1 MSRVKIIGIGACGN
15 KATIQC
21 LEDGNVIDNDIL
33 LLNSTLKDIP
43 EKYKEYAIE
52 FGNIKGCGK
61 ERQLAAKMLYESMGN
76 NEIDIDKFVDPDT
89 KTIIFVTSSEGGTGS
104 GATIMLAKY
113 CKEILRI
120 KNIHIFIIAGF
131 EDDVRGLKNTVDIF
145 GELGED
151 YIVEAIS
158 NKKVLE
164 SGSLTRAEAEELA
177 NKEFSKKISILLG
190 NHIVPSDKNIDDRD
204 LYKLTNTPGYMTV
217 EYYGI
222 SKLKSS
228 EDFDAM
234 LEDMVENS
242 KSLETEVGAMR
253 IGVIMN
259 ITKKNRT
266 FVDEEFKVLRKA
278 YGNPYEFFTHIQD
291 TGDDEFIHV
300 IVSGMKLPIDYI
312 KKTYESYKK
321 QMESLDLNSDKF
333 FATRSKFDTSLGNKL
348 NFSMDDVD
356 DFETPTE
363 SVEDIKKAKDDFF
376 SSFNIVDKRNR
387 VDKKSSNNTMA
398 NFSNTVV
405 NEL

>member
-21 LEDGNVIDNDIL
+21 LEDGNVVDTDIL

-76 NEIDIDKFVDPDT
+76 NEIDIDRFVDPDT

-104 GATIMLAKY
+104 GATIMLARY
-113 CKEILRI
+113 CKEILKI

-164 SGSLTRAEAEELA
+164 SGTLTRAEAEEMA
-177 NKEFSKKISILLG
+177 NKEFSKKVSILLG

-217 EYYGI
+217 EYCNI
-222 SKLKSS
+222 SKLKSP
-228 EDFDAM
+228 EDFDSL
-234 LEDMVENS
+234 LENMIENS

-278 YGNPYEFFTHIQD
+278 YGNPYEFFSHIQD
-291 TGDDEFIHV
+291 TGEDEFIHV

-333 FATRSKFDTSLGNKL
+333 FSTRSKFDTSLGNKL
-348 NFSMDDVD
+348 NFNMDDTD
-356 DFETPTE
+356 DFDTPSE
-363 SVEDIKKAKDDFF
+363 SVEDIKKAKDSFF
-376 SSFNIVDKRNR
+376 NSFNIENKPNK
-387 VDKKSSNNTMA
+387 VDKKTTNTMV

>member
-1 MSRVKIIGIGACGN
+1 MSRVKLIGIGACGN
-15 KATIQC
+15 KAVIQT
-21 LEDGNVIDNDIL
+21 LEDGNIIDNDIL

-43 EKYKEYAIE
+43 EKYKNYAIE

-61 ERQLAAKMLYESMGN
+61 ERQLAAKMLYDSMGN

-113 CKEILRI
+113 CKQILKI

-131 EDDVRGLKNTVDIF
+131 EDDVRGKKNTVDIF
-145 GELGED
+145 NELDES

-158 NKKVLE
+158 NKKVIE
-164 SGSLTRAEAEELA
+164 DGDMTRDEAEVNA
-177 NKEFSKKISILLG
+177 NKIFSKKISILLG
-190 NHIVPSDKNIDDRD
+190 NYIVPSDKNIDDRD

-217 EYYGI
+217 EYHNI

-228 EDFDAM
+228 EEFDAI
-234 LEDMVENS
+234 LEEMVDNS
-242 KSLETEVGAMR
+242 KSLETEVGSMR

-259 ITKKNRT
+259 ITKKNRN
-266 FVDEEFKVLRKA
+266 FIDEEFKVLRKA
-278 YGNPYEFFTHIQD
+278 YGNPFEFFTHIQD
-291 TGDDEFIHV
+291 TGEDEFIHV

-312 KKTYESYKK
+312 KRTYDSYKK

-333 FATRSKFDTSLGNKL
+333 FASKDKFDTSLGNKL
-348 NFSMDDVD
+348 NFSMDDTD
-356 DFETPTE
+356 DFSSPTE
-363 SVEDIKKAKDDFF
+363 SVEDIKKAKDEFF
-376 SSFNIVDKRNR
+376 GGKVSVN
-387 VDKKSSNNTMA
+387 SNNRITVDENEKKA
-398 NFSNTVV
+398 FFSNTVM

>member
-21 LEDGNVIDNDIL
+21 LEDGNVVDTDIL

-113 CKEILRI
+113 CKEILKI

-164 SGSLTRAEAEELA
+164 SGTLTRAEAEELA

-217 EYYGI
+217 EYCNI
-222 SKLKSS
+222 SKLKSP
-228 EDFDAM
+228 EDFDSL
-234 LEDMVENS
+234 LENMIESS

-278 YGNPYEFFTHIQD
+278 YGNPYEFFSHIQD
-291 TGDDEFIHV
+291 TGEDEFIHV

-333 FATRSKFDTSLGNKL
+333 FSTRSKFDTSLGNKL
-348 NFSMDDVD
+348 NFNMDDTD
-356 DFETPTE
+356 DFDTPSE
-363 SVEDIKKAKDDFF
+363 SVEDIKKAKDSFF
-376 SSFNIVDKRNR
+376 NSFNIENKPNKI
-387 VDKKSSNNTMA
+387 DKKTTNTMV

>member
-21 LEDGNVIDNDIL
+21 LEDGNVVDTDIL

-104 GATIMLAKY
+104 GATIMLARY
-113 CKEILRI
+113 CKEILKI

-145 GELGED
+145 NELSED

-158 NKKVLE
+158 NKKFLE
-164 SGSLTRAEAEELA
+164 SGSMTRAEAEALA
-177 NKEFSKKISILLG
+177 NKEFSQKVSILLG

-222 SKLKSS
+222 NKLKSS

-234 LEDMVENS
+234 LEDMIECS

-259 ITKKNRT
+259 ITKKNRA

-291 TGDDEFIHV
+291 TGEDEFIHI

-312 KKTYESYKK
+312 KKTYDSYKK
-321 QMESLDLNSDKF
+321 QMEHIDLNSDKF
-333 FATRSKFDTSLGNKL
+333 FSSRDKFDTSLGNKL

-356 DFETPTE
+356 DFSAPKE
-363 SVEDIKKAKDDFF
+363 SVEDIKKAKDSFF
-376 SSFNIVDKRNR
+376 NSFSTANKKIKQDKTS
-387 VDKKSSNNTMA
+387 KFT
-398 NFSNTVV
+398 NTVT